1 MAYPTLSDLIRDL
14 TGLDLPLPIPT
25 FGLLVA
31 AALLISL
38 RLFESELRRMHDT
51 GLIPMARRRAKT
63 KDGVRAYEDVP
74 AFELMTGLALVIV
87 FAGIVGA
94 RVFHLL
100 EYPQAFL
107 ADPIGSI
114 FTRSG
119 FTVFG
124 ALVVGLLAGAIYAR
138 RHRLPLP
145 ALGDALAPALMIGY
159 AIGRIG
165 CQISGDGDWG
175 IAADL
180 SLKPDWVP
188 MWLWAQTY
196 EGNIAGVLIDPPGVY
211 PTPIYETAMGLA
223 AFGILW
229 AMRKHPWRA
238 GWLFSLFLFLTG
250 LERLLIEQIRVNVT
264 FNFLGLE
271 VTQAELIAAA
281 LLLVGLLGVIAL
293 RKPRA
298 PAATLE

>member
-31 AALLISL
+31 AALLVSL
-38 RLFESELRRMHDT
+38 RLLESELRRMHDA
-51 GLIPMARRRAKT
+51 GAIPMAQRRAKS
-63 KDGVRAYEDVP
+63 KGEARAYEDVP
-74 AFELMTGLALVIV
+74 AYELVTSLALVIV

-124 ALVVGLLAGAIYAR
+124 ALVFGLLAGAIYAR

-145 ALGDALAPALMIGY
+145 ELGDALAPALMMGY

-180 SLKPDWVP
+180 SLKPDWLP
-188 MWLWAQTY
+188 LWLWAQMY
-196 EGNIAGVLIDPPGVY
+196 ENNIAGVLIDPPGVY
-211 PTPIYETAMGLA
+211 PTPIYETAMGLV
-223 AFGILW
+223 AFGVLW
-229 AMRKHPWRA
+229 VLRKHSHRA

-250 LERLLIEQIRVNVT
+250 LERLLIEQIRVNVA
-264 FNFLGLE
+264 FDVFGFQM
-271 VTQAELIAAA
+271 TQAEIIAAA
-281 LLLVGLLGVIAL
+281 LLIAGMVGMLVLWKKRVEQ
-293 RKPRA
+293 PR
-298 PAATLE
+298 